1 MPEAGAIM
9 DGSGGAPG
17 GPVAQTSQIW
27 RRFGRG
33 LHPLAAEQDGG
44 DARFTEANG

>member
-1 MPEAGAIM
+1 M
-9 DGSGGAPG
+9 DGSGGAP

-33 LHPLAAEQDGG
+33 LHALAAAQSGG
-44 DARFTEANG
+44 SGARGAFRPGD

>member
-9 DGSGGAPG
+9 DGSEVPP